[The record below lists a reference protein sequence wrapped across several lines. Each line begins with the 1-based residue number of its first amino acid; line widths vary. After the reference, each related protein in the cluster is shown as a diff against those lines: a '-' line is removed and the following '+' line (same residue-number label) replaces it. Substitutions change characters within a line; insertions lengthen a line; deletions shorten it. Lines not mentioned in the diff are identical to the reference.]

1 MIARFSVN
9 NFVPIF
15 ILNLLA
21 VFSKKL
27 PLQKNSAIQQFSNS
41 AERCAYSLRIL
52 FSNFRFLISCFQKH
66 CLILSRNSCFAT
78 RNTYSSAGFNSYF
91 RNLCLSHLQSNCY
104 TTGNSYSA
112 RGLTSDFRNLCLSHL
127 QSNCYTTGNS
137 YSATGFNSYFRN
149 LISDIQNIASD
160 FQNMRH
166 SSLSGKQDFYYNYIK
181 INKLI

>member
-112 RGLTSDFRNLCLSHL
+112 
-127 QSNCYTTGNS
+127 
-137 YSATGFNSYFRN
+137 TGFNSYFRN